1 MKKEIIDA
9 INQDIEDAL
18 SEVSDMEAILDQ
30 SPSQDFIKEK
40 FKVLSE
46 KVSSLESMLIKEGIL

>member
-1 MKKEIIDA
+1 MKKEVIDA

-18 SEVSDMEAILDQ
+18 TEVSDMEALIGEK
-30 SPSQDFIKEK
+30 PSQAFIKEK

-46 KVSSLESMLIKEGIL
+46 KVSSLESILIKEGLL